1 MDSPPAISARDLGR
15 RFAGRWAVRGITL
28 DIAASRMVMI
38 HGPNGSGKTTLLRV
52 LSSAISPSQGEVLVH
67 GVPAI
72 EARRRIALLSHA
84 DGHYDELS
92 GRDNLVLA
100 RELGKMPGSVEAV
113 LDAVGLATR
122 ADDPVRAYSAGMRKR
137 LAFARLLLK
146 EADVVCLDEPYAALD
161 PAGHAL
167 VDEILGQLRARG
179 ATVLVSTH
187 QVRHV
192 ARLVDDAIR
201 LEDGRLAAQGPAAQA
216 HPQHVSPGALA
227 APPPGGGA

>member
-1 MDSPPAISARDLGR
+1 METPPAISARDVGR
-15 RFAGRWAVRGITL
+15 RFTGRWAVRGITL
-28 DIAASRMVMI
+28 DIGASQMVML

-52 LSSAISPSQGEVLVH
+52 LSSAISPSQGEVRVH

-92 GRDNLVLA
+92 GRDNLALA
-100 RELGKMPGSVEAV
+100 KELGKMPGSVEAM
-113 LDAVGLATR
+113 LEAVGLASR
-122 ADDPVRAYSAGMRKR
+122 AGDPVRAYSAGMRKR

-167 VDEILGQLRARG
+167 VDEILRQLRARQ

-192 ARLVDDAIR
+192 AGLVDHAIR
-201 LEDGRLAAQGPAAQA
+201 LEGGRLAEQGPAAQA
-216 HPQHVSPGALA
+216 LTQHVSPGAPA
-227 APPPGGGA
+227 ALPSGDA

>member
-1 MDSPPAISARDLGR
+1 MDAPAAIAARDLGR
-15 RFAGRWAVRGITL
+15 RFAGRWAVRGVTL
-28 DIAASRMVMI
+28 EIPASQMVMI

-52 LSSAISPSQGEVLVH
+52 LSSAISPSQGEVRVH
-67 GVPAI
+67 GVPAV

-92 GRDNLVLA
+92 GRDNLALA
-100 RELGKMPGSVEAV
+100 KELGKMPGSVDGV
-113 LDAVGLATR
+113 LDAVGLASR

-161 PAGHAL
+161 PEGHAL
-167 VDEILGQLRARG
+167 VDDVLRQLRARG

-187 QVRHV
+187 QVRRV
-192 ARLVDDAIR
+192 AGLVDHAIR
-201 LEDGRLAAQGPAAQA
+201 LENGHVAAQVPAAQ
-216 HPQHVSPGALA
+216 VSPAALA
-227 APPPGGGA
+227 AAPAGGDA

>member
-1 MDSPPAISARDLGR
+1 MDAPAAIAARDVGR

-28 DIAASRMVMI
+28 EIPAAQMVML

-52 LSSAISPSQGEVLVH
+52 LSSAISPSQGEVRVH

-100 RELGKMPGSVEAV
+100 KELGKMPGSVDGV
-113 LDAVGLATR
+113 LDAVALASR

-167 VDEILGQLRARG
+167 VDDILRQLRARG
-179 ATVLVSTH
+179 ATVLVCTH

-192 ARLVDDAIR
+192 AGLVDHAIR
-201 LEDGRLAAQGPAAQA
+201 LENGHVVEQVPAAQ
-216 HPQHVSPGALA
+216 VSPAALA
-227 APPPGGGA
+227 APPPGGDA